1 LTSQTQSKASL
12 ILVEDNEAL
21 SQELEN
27 YLTEEGFDVRCAD
40 GGEALNQALLERPAN
55 LLILDLNM
63 AEEDGISIAKR
74 IRKSLP
80 AVGILMLT
88 ARVMSADKLAG
99 YESGADIY
107 MTKPARPA
115 ELVAAIRNLLKRIT
129 PELVMSKWILD
140 TKSLNIHFQKT
151 TAIQLTSIEAN
162 LLKILALNNECV
174 QTRTIQSLLQEEYLD
189 SAKFKLRLEVWI
201 SRLRTKLSPHA
212 GEINPIK
219 SVRGKGY
226 QLCVDLEIL

>member
-1 LTSQTQSKASL
+1 MPQTQSTASL

-21 SQELEN
+21 RQELSN

-63 AEEDGISIAKR
+63 AEEDGISIAQR
-74 IRKSLP
+74 MRKSMP

-88 ARVMSADKLAG
+88 ARVLSADKLAG
-99 YESGADIY
+99 YESGADVY

-115 ELVAAIRNLLKRIT
+115 ELSAAIRNLLKRLA
-129 PELVMSKWILD
+129 PQLVQTKWILD
-140 TKSLNIHFQKT
+140 TKLLNLRFQAT
-151 TAIQLTSIEAN
+151 TTIALTSVEAD
-162 LLKILALNNECV
+162 LLKILALSSGCV
-174 QTRTIQSLLQEEYLD
+174 ETEAMQVMLQDQSPDL
-189 SAKFKLRLEVWI
+189 AKFKLRLEVLI
-201 SRLRTKLSPHA
+201 SRLRAKLSPYA
-212 GEINPIK
+212 GDVNPIK

>member
-1 LTSQTQSKASL
+1 MPQTQATASL

-40 GGEALNQALLERPAN
+40 GGEALNQALLERPADI
-55 LLILDLNM
+55 LILDLNM

-80 AVGILMLT
+80 EVGILMLT
-88 ARVMSADKLAG
+88 ARVLSADKLAG
-99 YESGADIY
+99 YESGADVY

-115 ELVAAIRNLLKRIT
+115 ELAAAIRNLLNRLA
-129 PELVMSKWILD
+129 PQLVATKWILD
-140 TKSLNIHFQKT
+140 TKLLNIRFQKT
-151 TAIQLTSIEAN
+151 TSIALTGIEAN
-162 LLKILALNNECV
+162 LLKILALSNDCVHNETM
-174 QTRTIQSLLQEEYLD
+174 QALLHDENLD
-189 SAKFKLRLEVWI
+189 SAKFKLRLEVLI
-201 SRLRTKLSPHA
+201 SRLRAKLSPHT
-212 GEINPIK
+212 GELNPIK

-226 QLCVDLEIL
+226 QLCVDLEIQ

>member
-1 LTSQTQSKASL
+1 MPLTPSTASL

-21 SQELEN
+21 RQELAN

-63 AEEDGISIAKR
+63 AEEDGISIAQR

-88 ARVMSADKLAG
+88 ARVLSADKLAG
-99 YESGADIY
+99 YESGADVY

-115 ELVAAIRNLLKRIT
+115 ELSAAIRNLLKRLAPQLAQT
-129 PELVMSKWILD
+129 KWILD
-140 TKSLNIHFQKT
+140 TKLLNVRFQT
-151 TAIQLTSIEAN
+151 TTTIALTSVEAD
-162 LLKILALNNECV
+162 LLKILALSSGCV
-174 QTRTIQSLLQEEYLD
+174 ETEAMQVMLQDHSTDL
-189 SAKFKLRLEVWI
+189 AKFKLRLEVLI
-201 SRLRTKLSPHA
+201 SRLRAKLSPHA
-212 GEINPIK
+212 GDVNPIK

>member
-1 LTSQTQSKASL
+1 MTHSQSKASL
-12 ILVEDNEAL
+12 ILVEDNLAL
-21 SQELEN
+21 SQELAN
-27 YLTEEGFDVRCAD
+27 FLTEEGFDVRCAD
-40 GGEALNQALLERPAN
+40 GGEALNQALLERSAN

-88 ARVMSADKLAG
+88 GRVMSSDKIAG

-115 ELVAAIRNLLKRIT
+115 ELNAAIKNLLNRIV
-129 PELVMSKWILD
+129 PQLVVTKWILD
-140 TKSLNIHFQKT
+140 TKLMNLRLNET
-151 TAIQLTSIEAN
+151 TSIRLTSSETH
-162 LLKILALNNECV
+162 LLRILALSNNCV
-174 QTRTIQSLLQEEYLD
+174 YYEAIQSSLDEEHLNT
-189 SAKFKLRLEVWI
+189 AKFKLRLEVLI
-201 SRLRTKLSPHA
+201 CRLRAKLCHYA
-212 GEINPIK
+212 GDINPIK

-226 QLCVDLEIL
+226 QLCLDVEIL

>member
-1 LTSQTQSKASL
+1 MPQTQSTASL
-12 ILVEDNEAL
+12 ILVEDNVAL
-21 SQELEN
+21 SQELAN

-40 GGEALNQALLERPAN
+40 GGEALNQALLERSAN

-115 ELVAAIRNLLKRIT
+115 ELCAAIRNLLNRIA
-129 PELVMSKWILD
+129 PELVTREWILD
-140 TKSLNIHFQKT
+140 TKLMNLRFKKT
-151 TAIQLTSIEAN
+151 TPIGLTSSETH
-162 LLKILALNNECV
+162 LLKILALSNDCVYNEA
-174 QTRTIQSLLQEEYLD
+174 IQSSLDEEYLD
-189 SAKFKLRLEVWI
+189 SAKFKLRLEVLI
-201 SRLRTKLSPHA
+201 CRLRAKLSHCA
-212 GEINPIK
+212 GDINPIK

-226 QLCVDLEIL
+226 QLCLDVEIL

>member
-1 LTSQTQSKASL
+1 MPQTQSTASL

-21 SQELEN
+21 SQELTN

-88 ARVMSADKLAG
+88 ARILSADKLAG
-99 YESGADIY
+99 YESGADVY

-115 ELVAAIRNLLKRIT
+115 ELAAAIRNLLARLA
-129 PELVMSKWILD
+129 PQHVESKWVLD
-140 TKSLNIHFQKT
+140 TKLLNVRFQKT
-151 TAIQLTSIEAN
+151 TSITLTSTEAH
-162 LLKILALNNECV
+162 LLKILALNNDCV
-174 QTRTIQSLLQEEYLD
+174 RTDAIQSLLDEENLD
-189 SAKFKLRLEVWI
+189 SAKFKLRLEVLI

-226 QLCVDLEIL
+226 QLCVEVEIL